1 MMPAT
6 CPPPAVST
14 GLGLSSGVR
23 DVDTSTPWAK
33 AFAEEVSHLRSR
45 GVSYQDS
52 AIFLRGLVKNQKLK
66 FTDITNDPAKF
77 FLAHRL
83 LASLAPAHGP
93 GFWIRF
99 TVQFNLFAGTVVA
112 LGGVKH
118 LAQLTQ
124 IQKNG
129 KYFHLSHPHSMNAH
143 TRLTLSFLSLRRA
156 RLFLSH
162 RTTRGG

>member
-1 MMPAT
+1 
-6 CPPPAVST
+6 
-14 GLGLSSGVR
+14 
-23 DVDTSTPWAK
+23 
-33 AFAEEVSHLRSR
+33 
-45 GVSYQDS
+45 VSYQDS

-112 LGGVKH
+112 LGGSEH
-118 LAQLTQ
+118 LARLERM
-124 IQKNG
+124 QKNG
-129 KYFHLSHPHSMNAH
+129 KYSPFTTFRRMNAH
-143 TRLTLSFLSLRRA
+143 PRLTLSFLSLRRA